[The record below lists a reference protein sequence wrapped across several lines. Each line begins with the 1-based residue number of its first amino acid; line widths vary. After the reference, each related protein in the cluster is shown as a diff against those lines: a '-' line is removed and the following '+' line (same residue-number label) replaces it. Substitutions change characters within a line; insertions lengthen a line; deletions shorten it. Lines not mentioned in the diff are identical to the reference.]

1 MPRGH
6 VTAQFSANHVTA
18 CFCLTCVCKSN
29 PCYSS
34 EDKFLAKTEFD
45 HMYTG
50 SNDHYCSRIPRHVQF
65 SVQRGLLTPMKKAVK
80 VRCAL

>member
-6 VTAQFSANHVTA
+6 VTAQFSANHVSA
-18 CFCLTCVCKSN
+18 CFCLTCVRKSN

-34 EDKFLAKTEFD
+34 GDKFLAKTEFD
-45 HMYTG
+45 LMYTS
-50 SNDHYCSRIPRHVQF
+50 SNNHYRNRIPSHVHF
-65 SVQRGLLTPMKKAVK
+65 SVQGGLLTPMKVAAK